1 MNKRFFNICNLYV
14 FLWLLM
20 KTQGI
25 LYESVLISVALYAIT
40 IAISLCYAVK
50 CYQANDN
57 PPFVKAYNVLFA
69 LLCVYGAV
77 NYVIADVHTTYKQIP
92 SDFYLQNIV
101 KSMIPFYA
109 FYAFAKQ
116 GLINLTW
123 LRWFMAVFLG
133 LTINAYYMKESL
145 LFDSLSSD
153 IDGVTNNVGYIFV
166 SLLPLTCFWNNKKVI
181 QYALL
186 AICSF
191 FIIMSMKRGAII
203 TAAAVMLVFI
213 AMTGINNKS
222 KKRFVNL
229 ILIIAVV
236 LAVYFFVSYLLDTSE
251 YFGKRVEDTLEGY
264 SSQRDYLYSYYWN
277 LFWNDSNP
285 LQFLFGRGADG
296 TIHTGHNYAHNDWLE
311 ILIDQGVI
319 GIVVFLF
326 FWITLI
332 KLWRKYPINNLGI
345 ALGMCVVFLLSRTF
359 FSMSINDMSIY
370 STSVLGVAV
379 AAYYNKNY
387 MASLTE

>member
-166 SLLPLTCFWNNKKVI
+166 STV
-181 QYALL
+181 
-186 AICSF
+186 
-191 FIIMSMKRGAII
+191 G
-203 TAAAVMLVFI
+203 
-213 AMTGINNKS
+213 
-222 KKRFVNL
+222 VNSLRL
-229 ILIIAVV
+229 ILIGQQI
-236 LAVYFFVSYLLDTSE
+236 TMQ
-251 YFGKRVEDTLEGY
+251 T
-264 SSQRDYLYSYYWN
+264 
-277 LFWNDSNP
+277 
-285 LQFLFGRGADG
+285 
-296 TIHTGHNYAHNDWLE
+296 
-311 ILIDQGVI
+311 ILIANVI
-319 GIVVFLF
+319 YYHLVRKIYHLF
-326 FWITLI
+326 LI
-332 KLWRKYPINNLGI
+332 KN
-345 ALGMCVVFLLSRTF
+345 
-359 FSMSINDMSIY
+359 
-370 STSVLGVAV
+370 
-379 AAYYNKNY
+379 
-387 MASLTE
+387 